1 MNLIWFGNRLIATT
15 IGDFLVG
22 LAFLG
27 VCAAAGLHVWQG
39 TVSSPLLVLYGIVGL
54 LLVPIG
60 LVLVFRYRHL
70 VLDFSANT
78 YTFRDGLF
86 GRGRSKAGDIAEIA
100 TLKVRIEKR
109 FGRKGWKVTLFP
121 PSIGHTPRDWSR
133 IEAITVTIPHL
144 LHDGLQLTSTRSE
157 RRVMRLIER
166 FTSRFPFTVEK
177 EVETEEV

>member
-1 MNLIWFGNRLIATT
+1 MNLIWFGNRLIAAT
-15 IGDFLVG
+15 IGDVLVG

-109 FGRKGWKVTLFP
+109 FARKGWKIRLF
-121 PSIGHTPRDWSR
+121 SIRYTPRDWSR
-133 IEAITVTIPHL
+133 TEAITVSIPHL
-144 LHDGLQLTSTRSE
+144 LHDGLELTSTRGE
-157 RRVMRLIER
+157 RRVTRLIER
-166 FTSRFPFTVEK
+166 LTSRFPFTVEK
-177 EVETEEV
+177 EVETKEV